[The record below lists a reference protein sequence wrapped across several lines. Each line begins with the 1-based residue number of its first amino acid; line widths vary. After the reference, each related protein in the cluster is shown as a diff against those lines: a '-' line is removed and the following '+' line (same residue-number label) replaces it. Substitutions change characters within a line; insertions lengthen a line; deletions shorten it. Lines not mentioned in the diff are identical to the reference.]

1 MTGDRAAGLPP
12 FDANDYRKRVL
23 AAIEKRGG
31 PDTSDPFEL
40 YDIPIEAAADLSDAT
55 VAERI
60 AEVWGAWQRQR
71 DHPKYRVLVG
81 LLVETHEM
89 RSAELLDAGR
99 RTLAA
104 ARVRA
109 QREQRDSARYEL
121 LDAAIS
127 RLVQRHGGIP
137 KDKVAGLEEVGAL
150 AGLTPAEVAA
160 RTRRHRFVESSAAP
174 KPPPEPGIGAERRRQ
189 VRALL
194 DEFGRLTDNPA
205 PATLLALLGLEPSAS
220 QQEVRARAAAWRSR
234 ARELPPERLRAVVDE
249 LLVHVEELIEPG
261 RPAIETYLDAV
272 AADVT
277 EHLRPRVRAAVLVED
292 RLVAE
297 DHAHLVEEAVAQG
310 LDEARARAVLE
321 RLAAELGTTIES
333 GSIDSGSHPAPPP
346 ARPSAPQRPRWEEPL
361 KAARAALRAGRPVEA
376 KRKVAEAE
384 RLAGADGATPVR
396 AVAGEIEAVL
406 AEAELRRRAAETA
419 YAARR
424 WTEACE
430 HLEHL
435 SRTAGDTA
443 DDIERLLAEAR
454 RHVERADSAVAAAL
468 AGPESDRARQL
479 LAVLDT
485 CPGHPGAL
493 AALEQLPLVAPPW
506 VNAAR
511 DTRGDVVVL
520 WAPSTSPEV
529 LYRVSRQRPDGTWQV
544 LGRVSSTSME
554 DGGAPPGVEAPVYSV
569 VALQAGRSSAETRSD
584 SAPEPTKPV
593 VSAAAAAPLG
603 APPAAAAP
611 VAGGAPPAPSDVM
624 ATRISGGSVRV
635 SWTSSAAGDVE
646 YRVRCLVDPAAERWR
661 VVGRTRATAIEDG
674 GAPAGNV
681 PVYAV
686 SAAVAGVRSTECRS
700 DGHAGG

>member
-1 MTGDRAAGLPP
+1 MTADRAGLPP

-23 AAIEKRGG
+23 AAVEKRGG

-40 YDIPIEAAADLSDAT
+40 YDIPIESAAHLSDAA

-174 KPPPEPGIGAERRRQ
+174 KPPPEPGIGVERRRQ

-194 DEFGRLTDNPA
+194 DEFGRLTDSPA
-205 PATLLALLGLEPSAS
+205 PPTLLALLGLEPSAA
-220 QQEVRARAAAWRSR
+220 QREVRARAAAWRSR

-249 LLVHVEELIEPG
+249 LLVHVEELIEAG
-261 RPAIETYLDAV
+261 RPAIEAYLDAV
-272 AADVT
+272 AVDVT

-292 RLVAE
+292 RLVAD
-297 DHAHLVEEAVAQG
+297 DHVHLVEEAVAHG

-333 GSIDSGSHPAPPP
+333 ASHPAPPPP

-376 KRKVAEAE
+376 KRKVAEAQ

-396 AVAGEIEAVL
+396 AVAGEIDAVL

-435 SRTAGDTA
+435 SRTAADTA

-468 AGPESDRARQL
+468 AGAESERARLL

-485 CPGHPGAL
+485 CPGHPGAM

-511 DTRGDVVVL
+511 DARGDVVVL

-529 LYRVSRQRPDGTWQV
+529 VYRVSRQRPDGSWQV

-569 VALQAGRSSAETRSD
+569 VAMQAGRSSAETRSD
-584 SAPEPTKPV
+584 TAPEPTTPV
-593 VSAAAAAPLG
+593 VASA
-603 APPAAAAP
+603 APPARGS
-611 VAGGAPPAPSDVM
+611 VGAPPAPSEVL

-635 SWTSSAAGDVE
+635 SWTSSAVGDVE

-661 VVGRTRATAIEDG
+661 VVGRTRDTAIEDG
-674 GAPAGNV
+674 GAPAGEV

-686 SAAVAGVRSTECRS
+686 SAAVAGVRSAECRS
-700 DGHAGG
+700 DGHTGV